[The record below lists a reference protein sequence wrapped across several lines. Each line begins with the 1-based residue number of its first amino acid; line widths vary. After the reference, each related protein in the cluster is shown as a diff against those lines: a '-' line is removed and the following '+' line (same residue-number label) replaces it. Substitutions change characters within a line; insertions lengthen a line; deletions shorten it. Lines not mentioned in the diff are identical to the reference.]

1 MRADARRNRDRIV
14 EVARMLFRTKGY
26 DAVSMDEVSKAAEV
40 GTGTLYRHFPTKEDL
55 YDAVLEAWAE
65 RVNSAVERALTL
77 EAPAREQLKAWLT
90 AYAAMLTEHKG
101 AAARITAALGDPGS
115 PFAAKCQTYLG
126 ANQRVIDALAP
137 ALRPGVEA
145 MQISRL
151 VGGVAAVADNSEIPA
166 DAVASMLAIVADGL
180 LAPEGASR
188 PQLVS

>member
-77 EAPAREQLKAWLT
+77 EAPAREQLVAWLA

-126 ANQRVIDALAP
+126 ANQRIIDALAP

-188 PQLVS
+188 PQLVG